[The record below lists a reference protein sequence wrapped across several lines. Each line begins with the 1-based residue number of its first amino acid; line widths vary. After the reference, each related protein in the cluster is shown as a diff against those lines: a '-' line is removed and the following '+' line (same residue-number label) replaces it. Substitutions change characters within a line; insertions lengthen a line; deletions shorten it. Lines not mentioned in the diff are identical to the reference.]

1 MVDKRFRDLEALFD
15 KSQKEKRHGRREPGD
30 GEKLSW
36 REKDRRRDSSNHTDQ
51 SKDWQHGKDRPRDR
65 YAKAQAQQEQKEALG
80 GLFGGPELQKLTKAV
95 ENATDRAEL
104 QAGLDAYFEKQ
115 GRFPPNPDFLERA
128 LDTRKDRMLRDIV
141 TAIEEALPDAD
152 ANRRK
157 VLLRKMQSKAR
168 TTFDGPA
175 AKHMKRLVEEY
186 ASDM

>member
-15 KSQKEKRHGRREPGD
+15 KSRKEKRHGRDDSDR
-30 GEKLSW
+30 EKLSW

-51 SKDWQHGKDRPRDR
+51 SKEWRQGKDRPRDR
-65 YAKAQAQQEQKEALG
+65 YAKAQAQKEQKTAMSE
-80 GLFGGPELQKLTKAV
+80 LFGGEELAKLTKAV
-95 ENATDRAEL
+95 ENATDRADL
-104 QAGLDAYFEKQ
+104 QTALDAYFEKR

-141 TAIEEALPDAD
+141 TAIEEALPEAD